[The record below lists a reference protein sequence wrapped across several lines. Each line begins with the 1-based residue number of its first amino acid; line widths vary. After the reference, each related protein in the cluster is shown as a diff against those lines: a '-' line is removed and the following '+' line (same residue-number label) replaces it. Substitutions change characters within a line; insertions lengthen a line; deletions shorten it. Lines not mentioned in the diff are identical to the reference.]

1 MFQMPKQDALPRTVI
16 VESLTKNFGPKT
28 AVDQISFDISQDEVF
43 GLVGPNGAGKTTT
56 IKMLTTLI
64 PPSGGS
70 ARIHGYDIRKQP
82 SQVRRFIG
90 YVPQALSA
98 DGDLTGY
105 ENLLIF
111 CKLLGISGDERS
123 RRINEVLD
131 LMDLTEAANRK
142 VKQYSGGMV
151 RRLEVGQAMLM
162 RPSVLLLD
170 EPTVGLDPVA
180 RGTVWDL
187 LDSFRQQYP
196 LSILIT
202 THYMDEAEAI
212 CDRVAIMNHGRI
224 AAMDTPAKLKA
235 MTGRPEATLEDAF
248 RFFTGGEYEEE
259 ADYRG
264 LKRTR
269 RIARRLG

>member
-1 MFQMPKQDALPRTVI
+1 MSEQGILPKTVI
-16 VESLTKNFGPKT
+16 VESLTKRFGPKT
-28 AVDQISFDISQDEVF
+28 AVDHISFDISQGEVF

-56 IKMLTTLI
+56 IKMLTTLL
-64 PPSGGS
+64 PPTGGS
-70 ARIHGYDIRKQP
+70 ARIQGCDIRKQP
-82 SQVRRFIG
+82 GQVRRSIG

-111 CKLLGISGDERS
+111 CKLLGIFEPERS
-123 RRINEVLD
+123 RRINEVLE
-131 LMDLTEAANRK
+131 LMDLIEAANRK

-187 LDSFRQQYP
+187 LNSFRQQYP

-212 CDRVAIMNHGRI
+212 CNRVAIMNHGRI
-224 AAMDTPAKLKA
+224 AAMDSPDSLKA
-235 MTGRPEATLEDAF
+235 MTGQPGATLEDAF

-269 RIARRLG
+269 KIARRLG

>member
-1 MFQMPKQDALPRTVI
+1 MTVQGALPSIVS
-16 VESLTKNFGPKT
+16 VESLTKNFGSKT
-28 AVDQISFDISQDEVF
+28 AIDHISFDIPWGEVF

-56 IKMLTTLI
+56 VKILTTLL
-64 PPSGGS
+64 PASGGS
-70 ARIHGYDIRKQP
+70 AHIHGYDVSKQP

-111 CKLLGISGDERS
+111 CKLLGIAGTERS

-131 LMDLTEAANRK
+131 LMGLSEAANRL

-162 RPSVLLLD
+162 RPSVLFLD

-187 LDSFRQQYP
+187 LNSFRKQYP
-196 LSILIT
+196 LSIMIT
-202 THYMDEAEAI
+202 THYMEEAEAL
-212 CDRVAIMNHGRI
+212 CDRVAIMNHGHI
-224 AAMDTPAKLKA
+224 VALDSPAALKEG
-235 MTGRPEATLEDAF
+235 TGKPGATLEDAF
-248 RFFTGGEYEEE
+248 RFYTGGDYEEE
-259 ADYRG
+259 ADYRDV
-264 LKRTR
+264 KRTR
-269 RIARRLG
+269 KIARRLG

>member
-1 MFQMPKQDALPRTVI
+1 MVETEI
-16 VESLTKNFGPKT
+16 VHVENLTKLFGHKA
-28 AVDQISFDISQDEVF
+28 AVDHISFSVPQGEVF

-56 IKMLTTLI
+56 VKMLTTLL
-64 PPSGGS
+64 PSSGGS
-70 ARIHGYDIRKQP
+70 ASIHGYDIRKHP

-105 ENLLIF
+105 ENLLMF
-111 CKLLGISGDERS
+111 CKLLGISGTERP
-123 RRINEVLD
+123 RRIQEILEM
-131 LMDLTEAANRK
+131 MDLTEAAHRR

-180 RGTVWDL
+180 RRTVWDL
-187 LDSFRQQYP
+187 LNSFRQQYP

-202 THYMDEAEAI
+202 THYMEEAEAL
-212 CDRVAIMNHGRI
+212 CDRVAIMNHGHI
-224 AAMDTPAKLKA
+224 AALDTPAALRA
-235 MTGRPEATLEDAF
+235 GTGNPEATMEDAF
-248 RFFTGGEYEEE
+248 RFYTGGDYAEE
-259 ADYRG
+259 ADYRDV
-264 LKRTR
+264 KRTR
-269 RIARRLG
+269 KIARRLG

>member
-1 MFQMPKQDALPRTVI
+1 
-16 VESLTKNFGPKT
+16 LTKNFGSKT
-28 AVDQISFDISQDEVF
+28 AVDHVSFDIPWGEVF

-56 IKMLTTLI
+56 VKILTTLL

-70 ARIHGYDIRKQP
+70 ARIHGYDVTKHP
-82 SQVRRFIG
+82 AKVRRFIG

-111 CKLLGISGDERS
+111 CKLLGISGAERS
-123 RRINEVLD
+123 RRIQEVLEM
-131 LMDLTEAANRK
+131 MDLTEAAHRR

-187 LDSFRQQYP
+187 LNNFRQQYP

-202 THYMDEAEAI
+202 THYMEEAEAL
-212 CDRVAIMNHGRI
+212 CDRVAIMNHGHI
-224 AAMDTPAKLKA
+224 AALDTPAALK
-235 MTGRPEATLEDAF
+235 TGTGQPGATMEDAF
-248 RFFTGGEYEEE
+248 RYYTGADYEEE
-259 ADYRG
+259 EDFRDI
-264 LKRTR
+264 KRTR
-269 RIARRLG
+269 KVARRLG

>member
-1 MFQMPKQDALPRTVI
+1 MRC
-16 VESLTKNFGPKT
+16 SGC
-28 AVDQISFDISQDEVF
+28 
-43 GLVGPNGAGKTTT
+43 VGPNGAGKTTT
-56 IKMLTTLI
+56 VKMLTTLL
-64 PPSGGS
+64 PASGGS
-70 ARIHGYDIRKQP
+70 ARIHGYDIRQQP

-105 ENLLIF
+105 ENLLMF
-111 CKLLGISGDERS
+111 CKLLGISGTERP
-123 RRINEVLD
+123 RRIQEILEM
-131 LMDLTEAANRK
+131 MDLTEAAHRR

-187 LDSFRQQYP
+187 LNNFRQQYP

-202 THYMDEAEAI
+202 THYMEEAEAL
-212 CDRVAIMNHGRI
+212 CDRVAIMNHGHI
-224 AAMDTPAKLKA
+224 AALDSPAALRA
-235 MTGRPEATLEDAF
+235 GTGKPGATLEDAF
-248 RFFTGGEYEEE
+248 RYYTGGNYEEE
-259 ADYRG
+259 AEYRDI
-264 LKRTR
+264 KRTR
-269 RIARRLG
+269 KIASRLG